1 MAQALNAKHFDTVEE
16 AIAAYFSLGLS
27 KDLWKVLGLRHA
39 TIQQF
44 LRQYH
49 GIDMSLRTL
58 RRRLCEL
65 NLKRHNAASCSDAAL
80 REAVRREIAT
90 SGGSIGYRQV
100 WHNLR
105 IKHQIHVCRRKVSQR
120 LLAPVRNCCC

>member
-16 AIAAYFSLGLS
+16 AIAAYFS
-27 KDLWKVLGLRHA
+27 LGLRHA

-100 WHNLR
+100 WHNLP